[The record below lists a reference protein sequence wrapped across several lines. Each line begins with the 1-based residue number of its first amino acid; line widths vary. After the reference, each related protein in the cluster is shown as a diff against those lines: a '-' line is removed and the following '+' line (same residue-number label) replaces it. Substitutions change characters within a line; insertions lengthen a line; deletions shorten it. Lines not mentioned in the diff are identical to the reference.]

1 MQKTK
6 WWALAL
12 VLLCTLFTSTGQLFL
27 KAGVMKVT
35 SFWTIFNWAL
45 ILGIFLYATAA
56 GLLIITLKFGELSVL
71 YPAIATSFIW
81 VNLLS
86 MIFLNETI
94 PFFRWIGIA
103 LIIFGVSLIGFGS
116 KTMVEMRNEA

>member
-35 SFWTIFNWAL
+35 GFWTIFNWGL
-45 ILGIFLYATAA
+45 MLGIFLYATAA
-56 GLLIITLKFGELSVL
+56 GLLIIALKFGELSVL